1 MSSAQAAPQIPDQ
14 TSAFENLFHGVREK
28 AFFHKLASHGLVP
41 QNETQAQ
48 NFLKLAEDIRY
59 YKQHPQVKQANAAAD
74 PVAAAVQDLEAHMRQ
89 RGLIQKTAGD
99 ELFINRVAEEFAADP
114 TLFNSVLS
122 LKVAEAQE
130 AASRFGLAV
139 A

>member
-14 TSAFENLFHGVREK
+14 TSAFQNLTYGVRMK

-59 YKQHPQVKQANAAAD
+59 YKQHPQVKQASAAAD
-74 PVAAAVQDLEAHMRQ
+74 PVAAAVQDLEAHMQRQ
-89 RGLIQKTAGD
+89 GLLQKNAGD
-99 ELFINRVAEEFAADP
+99 ELFINRIADEFAADP
-114 TLFNSVLS
+114 TMFNSVLS
-122 LKVAEAQE
+122 LKVAEAQDV
-130 AASRFGLAV
+130 ANQLGLAV